1 MAIQA
6 NHKEKEMSRYLL
18 YVVVLIGMGV
28 GCRPAKKVQR
38 IEQSISKKD
47 TAETVIIKPAID
59 SFSIV
64 KNIVDSLNEKRIAF
78 NTFSGKIK
86 VDYEGKEGGDQA
98 TAYVRIRKDSIIWL
112 SLTGALGIEGYR
124 LMISKDSFR
133 LMNKLQKTV
142 QYRSIAYLQEITE
155 VPFDFYSLQDM
166 IIGNP
171 VFIDSNVVS
180 YKNNQ
185 SELLILMV
193 GNVFK
198 HLLTVENG
206 DHLIRHSKLDDV
218 NPIRNRTCDI
228 TYDSYENAGNF
239 YFSTKR
245 RISVAEKSKL
255 DINIEFKQYNFN
267 KPLDFPFNIPKNY
280 KRG

>member
-1 MAIQA
+1 MKKYLFYAVML
-6 NHKEKEMSRYLL
+6 MS
-18 YVVVLIGMGV
+18 MNV

-47 TAETVIIKPAID
+47 TVATVIVVPEVD

-64 KNIVDSLNEKRIAF
+64 RNIVDSLNKKRIDF
-78 NTFSGKIK
+78 NTFSAKIK
-86 VDYEGKEGGDQA
+86 VDYEGKDGGDQA
-98 TAYVRIRKDSIIWL
+98 TAYVRIQKDSVIWM

-124 LMISKDSFR
+124 LLISKDSFR
-133 LMNKLQKTV
+133 LMNKLQKTI

-155 VPFDFYSLQDM
+155 VPFDFYSLQDV

-171 VFIDSNVVS
+171 VFIDSNIVS
-180 YKNNQ
+180 YKNTE
-185 SELLILMV
+185 SELLVLMI

-198 HLLTVENG
+198 HLLTMENV
-206 DHLIRHSKLDDV
+206 DRRITHSKLDDI

-228 TYDSYENAGNF
+228 TYESYENAGDF

-267 KPLDFPFNIPKNY
+267 KPQDYPFNIPKNY

>member
-1 MAIQA
+1 M
-6 NHKEKEMSRYLL
+6 KKYLF
-18 YVVVLIGMGV
+18 YAVVLMGMSV

-47 TAETVIIKPAID
+47 TVATVIVVPKID

-64 KNIVDSLNEKRIAF
+64 RDIVDSLNKKRIEF
-78 NTFSGKIK
+78 NTFSAKIK
-86 VDYEGKEGGDQA
+86 VDYEGKDGGDQA
-98 TAYVRIRKDSIIWL
+98 TAYVRIQKDSVIWM

-155 VPFDFYSLQDM
+155 VPFDFYSLQDV

-171 VFIDSNVVS
+171 VFIDSNIVS
-180 YKNNQ
+180 YKNTQ
-185 SELLILMV
+185 SELLVLMI

-198 HLLTVENG
+198 HLLTMENA
-206 DHLIRHSKLDDV
+206 DRRITHSKLDDI

-228 TYDSYENAGNF
+228 TYESYENAGDF

-267 KPLDFPFNIPKNY
+267 KQQDYPFNIPKNY

>member
-1 MAIQA
+1 M
-6 NHKEKEMSRYLL
+6 KRYLF
-18 YVVVLIGMGV
+18 YAVVLTVLAI

-47 TAETVIIKPAID
+47 TAATVIIKPEVD

-64 KNIVDSLNEKRIAF
+64 KNIVDSLNKQRIEF
-78 NTFSGKIK
+78 TTFSAKIK

-98 TAYVRIRKDSIIWL
+98 TAYVRMQKDSIIWL

-124 LMISKDSFR
+124 LMITKDSFR

-155 VPFDFYSLQDM
+155 IPFDFFSLQDV

-171 VFIDSNVVS
+171 VFIDSNIVS
-180 YKNNQ
+180 YKSTEN
-185 SELLILMV
+185 ELLVLMI

-198 HLLTVENG
+198 HLLTLENS
-206 DHLIRHSKLDDV
+206 DYRIRHSKLDDV
-218 NPIRNRTCDI
+218 NTLRNRTCDI
-228 TYDSYENAGNF
+228 TYDSYEKAGDF

-255 DINIEFKQYNFN
+255 DINVDFKQYSFN
-267 KPLDFPFNIPKNY
+267 KPQDYPFNIPKNY

>member
-1 MAIQA
+1 MKKYLFYAIA
-6 NHKEKEMSRYLL
+6 LMS
-18 YVVVLIGMGV
+18 MSA

-47 TAETVIIKPAID
+47 TVATVIVKPAID

-64 KNIVDSLNEKRIAF
+64 RDIVDSLNQKRIDF
-78 NTFSGKIK
+78 NTFSAKIK
-86 VDYEGKEGGDQA
+86 VDYEGKDGGDQA
-98 TAYVRIRKDSIIWL
+98 TAYVRIQKDSVIWM

-133 LMNKLQKTV
+133 LMNKLQKTI

-155 VPFDFYSLQDM
+155 VPFDFYSLQDV

-171 VFIDSNVVS
+171 VFIDSNIVS
-180 YKNNQ
+180 YKNTE
-185 SELLILMV
+185 SELLVLMI

-198 HLLTVENG
+198 HLLTLENG
-206 DHLIRHSKLDDV
+206 DRRITHSKLDDI

-228 TYDSYENAGNF
+228 TYESYENAGDF

-255 DINIEFKQYNFN
+255 DINIEFKQYSFN
-267 KPLDFPFNIPKNY
+267 KPQDYPFNIPKNY

>member
-1 MAIQA
+1 M
-6 NHKEKEMSRYLL
+6 KKYLL
-18 YVVVLIGMGV
+18 SAFVLACIIT

-47 TAETVIIKPAID
+47 TTATVIVTPAID

-64 KNIVDSLNEKRIAF
+64 KNIVDSLNQKRID
-78 NTFSGKIK
+78 FSSFSAKIK

-98 TAYVRIRKDSIIWL
+98 TAYVRIQKDSIIWL

-124 LMISKDSFR
+124 LMITRDSFR
-133 LMNKLQKTV
+133 LMNKLEKTV

-155 VPFDFYSLQDM
+155 VPFDFYSLQDV
-166 IIGNP
+166 IVGNP
-171 VFIDSNVVS
+171 VFIDSNIVS
-180 YKNNQ
+180 YKNTNN
-185 SELLILMV
+185 ELLVLMI

-198 HLLTVENG
+198 HLLTIENG
-206 DHLIRHSKLDDV
+206 DYRIRHSKLDDV

-228 TYDSYENAGNF
+228 TYDAYEYTGDF

-255 DINIEFKQYNFN
+255 DINVEFKQYSFN
-267 KPLDFPFNIPKNY
+267 KPQDYPFNIPKNY
-280 KRG
+280 KRR

>member
-1 MAIQA
+1 MKKILSGAFLFATI
-6 NHKEKEMSRYLL
+6 
-18 YVVVLIGMGV
+18 II

-47 TAETVIIKPAID
+47 TVATVIVKPSID

-64 KNIVDSLNEKRIAF
+64 KHIVDSLNTRRIEF
-78 NTFSGKIK
+78 STFSAKVK
-86 VDYEGKEGGDQA
+86 VDYQGKDCGDQA
-98 TAYVRIRKDSIIWL
+98 TAYIRIQKDSVIWL

-124 LMISKDSFR
+124 LLVTKDSLK
-133 LMNKLQKTV
+133 LMNKLQKVV
-142 QYRSIAYLQEITE
+142 QYRSVSYLKEIAE
-155 VPFDFYSLQDM
+155 VPFDFYSLQDV
-166 IIGNP
+166 IVGNP
-171 VFIDSNVVS
+171 VFLDSNIVS
-180 YKNNQ
+180 YKNREN
-185 SELLILMV
+185 ELLVLMI

-198 HLLTVENG
+198 HLLTLENN
-206 DHLIRHSKLDDV
+206 DYRIKHSKLDDV

-228 TYDSYENAGNF
+228 TYDDYQNAGDF

-255 DINIEFKQYNFN
+255 DINIEFKQFSFN
-267 KPLDFPFNIPKNY
+267 KPQDYPFSIPKNY

>member
-1 MAIQA
+1 M
-6 NHKEKEMSRYLL
+6 KRYFF
-18 YVVVLIGMGV
+18 YAVVLMSMIA

-47 TAETVIIKPAID
+47 TVATVIVVPEVD

-64 KNIVDSLNEKRIAF
+64 RDIVDSLNKQRIDF
-78 NTFSGKIK
+78 NTFSAKIK
-86 VDYEGKEGGDQA
+86 VDYEGKDGGDQA
-98 TAYVRIRKDSIIWL
+98 TAYVRIQKDSVIWM

-133 LMNKLQKTV
+133 LMNKLQKTI
-142 QYRSIAYLQEITE
+142 QYRSIVYLQEITE
-155 VPFDFYSLQDM
+155 IPFDFYALQDV

-171 VFIDSNVVS
+171 VFIDSNIVS
-180 YKNNQ
+180 YKNTE
-185 SELLILMV
+185 SELLVLMI

-198 HLLTVENG
+198 HLLTLENG
-206 DHLIRHSKLDDV
+206 DRRITHSKLDDI

-228 TYDSYENAGNF
+228 TYDSYENAGDF

-267 KPLDFPFNIPKNY
+267 KPQDYPFNIPKNY